1 MYIKFLSITKTLRF
15 RILFPLMLIILS
27 VSFLEIYYL
36 NHYAFTVVE
45 DIVLD
50 TKAKNASQVLN
61 GIERYFSNIE
71 TIAKKPLNTIEISSL
86 LRKDYTNLSITE
98 KSKDKYSI
106 QMFLFREIMLP
117 NPDIE
122 SSLIYDTSEKDY
134 YAISDTYALY
144 KDSYYSFNAHDTDFS
159 KLQATDGVPFISGIK
174 KSNMLVQPHDDYI
187 VTYGIGFNNHFKTE
201 NSLYGA
207 FYINIKASAFAE
219 LCSRNYV
226 ENTGDCYLLDQN
238 DHIVFCEQKDLIGTD
253 ICDSFPLKNQLKNTT
268 ASAISDKQYVY
279 TLTNV
284 SDTTGW
290 RVATIS
296 NTSNVFSYRQTR
308 NLFQEGSHR
317 FDVFLFH
324 MGDDLQFLRSISC
337 HDSGSC
343 GGFDSTQS
351 TGMWNNHA
359 FYIFYNISADRNL
372 HPLRQGSQYL
382 SGNSSRISD
391 GDRLGTSHR
400 RHQFIFQDLDISS
413 VIFF

>member
-159 KLQATDGVPFISGIK
+159 KLQATDGVPFIK
-174 KSNMLVQPHDDYI
+174 KIPRPLPYRINNMYTPLPMCQIQLAGVLPPFQIHPMSSATARLFFI
-187 VTYGIGFNNHFKTE
+187 
-201 NSLYGA
+201 LY
-207 FYINIKASAFAE
+207 
-219 LCSRNYV
+219 C
-226 ENTGDCYLLDQN
+226 
-238 DHIVFCEQKDLIGTD
+238 
-253 ICDSFPLKNQLKNTT
+253 
-268 ASAISDKQYVY
+268 
-279 TLTNV
+279 
-284 SDTTGW
+284 
-290 RVATIS
+290 
-296 NTSNVFSYRQTR
+296 
-308 NLFQEGSHR
+308 
-317 FDVFLFH
+317 
-324 MGDDLQFLRSISC
+324 
-337 HDSGSC
+337 
-343 GGFDSTQS
+343 
-351 TGMWNNHA
+351 
-359 FYIFYNISADRNL
+359 
-372 HPLRQGSQYL
+372 
-382 SGNSSRISD
+382 
-391 GDRLGTSHR
+391 
-400 RHQFIFQDLDISS
+400 
-413 VIFF
+413 

>member
-253 ICDSFPLKNQLKNTT
+253 ICDSFPLKNQLKNTHG
-268 ASAISDKQYVY
+268 
-279 TLTNV
+279 L
-284 SDTTGW
+284 
-290 RVATIS
+290 
-296 NTSNVFSYRQTR
+296 
-308 NLFQEGSHR
+308 
-317 FDVFLFH
+317 
-324 MGDDLQFLRSISC
+324 C
-337 HDSGSC
+337 HIG
-343 GGFDSTQS
+343 
-351 TGMWNNHA
+351 
-359 FYIFYNISADRNL
+359 
-372 HPLRQGSQYL
+372 
-382 SGNSSRISD
+382 
-391 GDRLGTSHR
+391 
-400 RHQFIFQDLDISS
+400 
-413 VIFF
+413 

>member
-174 KSNMLVQPHDDYI
+174 
-187 VTYGIGFNNHFKTE
+187 
-201 NSLYGA
+201 
-207 FYINIKASAFAE
+207 
-219 LCSRNYV
+219 
-226 ENTGDCYLLDQN
+226 
-238 DHIVFCEQKDLIGTD
+238 
-253 ICDSFPLKNQLKNTT
+253 
-268 ASAISDKQYVY
+268 
-279 TLTNV
+279 
-284 SDTTGW
+284 
-290 RVATIS
+290 
-296 NTSNVFSYRQTR
+296 
-308 NLFQEGSHR
+308 
-317 FDVFLFH
+317 
-324 MGDDLQFLRSISC
+324 
-337 HDSGSC
+337 
-343 GGFDSTQS
+343 
-351 TGMWNNHA
+351 
-359 FYIFYNISADRNL
+359 
-372 HPLRQGSQYL
+372 
-382 SGNSSRISD
+382 
-391 GDRLGTSHR
+391 
-400 RHQFIFQDLDISS
+400 
-413 VIFF
+413 